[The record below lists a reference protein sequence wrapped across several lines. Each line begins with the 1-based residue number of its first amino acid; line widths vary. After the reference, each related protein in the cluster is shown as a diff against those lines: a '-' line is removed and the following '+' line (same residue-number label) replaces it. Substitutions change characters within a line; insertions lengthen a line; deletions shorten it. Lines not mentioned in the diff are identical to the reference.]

1 MKFINFVF
9 ILVLILCST
18 SIMTKKTH
26 LKATLAKGDKGPG
39 QFCKQDNEC
48 KPGYRCYGAGFG
60 KKCTKKN

>member
-1 MKFINFVF
+1 
-9 ILVLILCST
+9 
-18 SIMTKKTH
+18 MTKKTH

-48 KPGYRCYGAGFG
+48 KPGHRCYGAGFG